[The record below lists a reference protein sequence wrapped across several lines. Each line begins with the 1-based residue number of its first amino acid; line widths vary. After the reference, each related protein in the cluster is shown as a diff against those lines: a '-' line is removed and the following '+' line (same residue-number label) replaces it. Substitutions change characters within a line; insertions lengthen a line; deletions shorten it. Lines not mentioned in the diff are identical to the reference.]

1 MRCGG
6 PGPRPGPHGAA
17 PGAPLAPG
25 PPVYIDIRP
34 YRRHIG
40 VRRGWCMHMPGIAR
54 DRPHNGRFWAVR
66 STASAVQGQ
75 RPLAS
80 RSKLN
85 ILFDHALGLFKIL
98 DHTEPNSHA
107 LPPHHCTAPARTPP
121 CTTLALHHL
130 DSFCTTLALHHTTPH
145 SPAPHSPCTTRTTLA
160 CTTFALH
167 HTLDLV
173 LHHAI
178 HHSRPAPHCTLACTT
193 SALHHICLAPRVMSV
208 YHTAHIYTLHSN
220 YTHKINISRQRT
232 MQHICLHHT
241 APHSHAPHLP
251 CTTSAL
257 HHTRMHHT
265 RLQLTRLHLTCL
277 HHTRLHLIRPALT
290 ALTALTETTTRTGIS
305 RCRVIRRDKQTTTC
319 KYTKRM

>member
-107 LPPHHCTAPARTPP
+107 LPLHHCTAPARTPP

-130 DSFCTTLALHHTTPH
+130 DSFCTTLALPHTTPH

-178 HHSRPAPHCTLACTT
+178 HHSRPAPHCTLACST

-208 YHTAHIYTLHSN
+208 YHTAHIYTLHI
-220 YTHKINISRQRT
+220 KLISHDSVPCST
-232 MQHICLHHT
+232 S
-241 APHSHAPHLP
+241 A
-251 CTTSAL
+251 CTTL
-257 HHTRMHHT
+257 
-265 RLQLTRLHLTCL
+265 LCN
-277 HHTRLHLIRPALT
+277 IP
-290 ALTALTETTTRTGIS
+290 
-305 RCRVIRRDKQTTTC
+305 
-319 KYTKRM
+319 

>member
-40 VRRGWCMHMPGIAR
+40 VRRGWCMHMPGVAR
-54 DRPHNGRFWAVR
+54 DRPHNGRFWAVQ

-75 RPLAS
+75 PRPLAS
-80 RSKLN
+80 GSKLN

-130 DSFCTTLALHHTTPH
+130 DSFCTTLALHHTKPH
-145 SPAPHSPCTTRTTLA
+145 SPAPHSPCTTPWTSFCTMPSTTL
-160 CTTFALH
+160 ALH
-167 HTLDLV
+167 HT
-173 LHHAI
+173 A
-178 HHSRPAPHCTLACTT
+178 HSPAPH
-193 SALHHICLAPRVMSV
+193 P
-208 YHTAHIYTLHSN
+208 
-220 YTHKINISRQRT
+220 
-232 MQHICLHHT
+232 
-241 APHSHAPHLP
+241 P

-257 HHTRMHHT
+257 HHESCQCTIQHIYTHYTLTTLIKLISHDSVPCSTSACTTLHHTRMHHICPAPHLPCT
-265 RLQLTRLHLTCL
+265 TLACTIFALLSQDSQLKG
-277 HHTRLHLIRPALT
+277 
-290 ALTALTETTTRTGIS
+290 TTRNNNEN
-305 RCRVIRRDKQTTTC
+305 RHF
-319 KYTKRM
+319 

>member
-1 MRCGG
+1 MPV
-6 PGPRPGPHGAA
+6 PGPQAERNPVWDVAPGPAIRASGPWPPRSRPAPPRLPPSRSEPPRPRAPAPCPPRHHAVWGPMALPLVRPGPGARA
-17 PGAPLAPG
+17 PCTH
-25 PPVYIDIRP
+25 VYIDIRP

-178 HHSRPAPHCTLACTT
+178 HHSRPAPHCTLACST

-208 YHTAHIYTLHSN
+208 YHTAHIYTLHS
-220 YTHKINISRQRT
+220 
-232 MQHICLHHT
+232 
-241 APHSHAPHLP
+241 
-251 CTTSAL
+251 
-257 HHTRMHHT
+257 
-265 RLQLTRLHLTCL
+265 
-277 HHTRLHLIRPALT
+277 
-290 ALTALTETTTRTGIS
+290 
-305 RCRVIRRDKQTTTC
+305 
-319 KYTKRM
+319 